1 MAWDDPLRLALARS
15 AKTGRRTACSA
26 YLRSYQAA
34 LRKEATELRR
44 AIHEL
49 PVAFRPLTLAEVR
62 AVRIALLQEAYRKR
76 KQR

>member
-1 MAWDDPLRLALARS
+1 LAWDDPLRLALARS

-26 YLRSYQAA
+26 YQ
-34 LRKEATELRR
+34 RKEATELRR